1 MLYIPRNRQ
10 VTLKVPRISA
20 KYTIAD
26 TLRLVGTIDLTPIAI
41 AVEVVSVS
49 ARYFTISATFP
60 DLPLLQGGEYRYEL
74 MNGGVVVSCGL
85 AIVENRGDFSGDF
98 NIAFKRDKTYG
109 QYEQAE
115 HYIQYE

>member
-10 VTLKVPRISA
+10 ISLKVPRISA

-41 AVEVVSVS
+41 TVEVLSVS
-49 ARYFTISATFP
+49 ARYFTISVTFP
-60 DLPLLQGGEYRYEL
+60 ELQQGEYRYEL
-74 MNGGVVVSCGL
+74 MNGREVVSSGL
-85 AIVENRGDFSGDF
+85 AIVENRGEFSNDF
-98 NIAFKRDKTYG
+98 NIAFKRDRDKTYR

-115 HYIQYE
+115 EYYQYEE

>member
-10 VTLKVPRISA
+10 ISLKVPRISA

-60 DLPLLQGGEYRYEL
+60 ELQQGEYRYEL
-74 MNGGVVVSCGL
+74 MNGREVVSSGL
-85 AIVENRGDFSGDF
+85 AIVENKGDF
-98 NIAFKRDKTYG
+98 NNDFNIDFLRDKTFAQNEYKEEYY
-109 QYEQAE
+109 QYE
-115 HYIQYE
+115 

>member
-10 VTLKVPRISA
+10 VSLKVPRISA

-85 AIVENRGDFSGDF
+85 AIVENRGDFSGAF
-98 NIAFKRDKTYG
+98 SIAFKRDKTYG
-109 QYEQAE
+109 QYEYKE
-115 HYIQYE
+115 EYIQYE